1 MASHLKYFLSSR
13 ESIFIGMVFACN
25 SMLFG
30 NWVTRIPDIKESL
43 SLSDAELGLALLGA
57 PVGALLIM
65 PLSGWVIARFQLG
78 RTVVFS
84 AILHTASLPILA
96 LTNSFWALTVALVLF
111 GFTNAI
117 MDISMNAA
125 AAGTEKQLRKPIMS
139 TCHGMWS
146 IGAMLGSGIGSLFV
160 GLEVTPLI
168 HLLIIAFVVF
178 FIIAGLS
185 GLLLRL
191 SEARNKEDKLFALPK
206 GVLLLLA
213 FLAFCILMSEG
224 AIADWSAVYMKEVI
238 HADPYLTGLAFSG
251 FALFMALGRLSGD
264 AMIPRYGKKKL
275 IFFGALI
282 GSLGLVV
289 ALVVSNPYL
298 VILGFS
304 ITGLGY
310 SCLVPVLFI
319 SAANVPGYTS
329 GTGIAAVTTLGYA
342 GFLIGP
348 PLIGLLSEQYGLTIG
363 LCFVLFC
370 ALLVSILS
378 LTIKFE

>member
-43 SLSDAELGLALLGA
+43 NLSDAELGLALLGA

-96 LTNSFWALTVALVLF
+96 LSNSFWALTVALVLF

-146 IGAMLGSGIGSLFV
+146 IGAMLGSGIGSLF
-160 GLEVTPLI
+160 
-168 HLLIIAFVVF
+168 
-178 FIIAGLS
+178 
-185 GLLLRL
+185 
-191 SEARNKEDKLFALPK
+191 
-206 GVLLLLA
+206 
-213 FLAFCILMSEG
+213 
-224 AIADWSAVYMKEVI
+224 
-238 HADPYLTGLAFSG
+238 
-251 FALFMALGRLSGD
+251 
-264 AMIPRYGKKKL
+264 
-275 IFFGALI
+275 
-282 GSLGLVV
+282 
-289 ALVVSNPYL
+289 
-298 VILGFS
+298 
-304 ITGLGY
+304 
-310 SCLVPVLFI
+310 
-319 SAANVPGYTS
+319 
-329 GTGIAAVTTLGYA
+329 
-342 GFLIGP
+342 
-348 PLIGLLSEQYGLTIG
+348 
-363 LCFVLFC
+363 
-370 ALLVSILS
+370 
-378 LTIKFE
+378 